1 MRTRLPRALGA
12 TLLLVALLAALPAAA
27 QEPEK
32 RRGFSVKVTEPVD
45 QDVVFGKTQ
54 LSYSDLDRRANQLA
68 HHLRSLGAGPESRVL
83 RGRRCGG
90 SPNPWNPP
98 PPGVNHGAP
107 TGGKLPRPDA
117 NRGESR
123 SS

>member
-68 HHLRSLGAGPESRVL
+68 HHLRSLGAGPESRVGIFIE
-83 RGRRCGG
+83 R
-90 SPNPWNPP
+90 SPEMD
-98 PPGVNHGAP
+98 GVS
-107 TGGKLPRPDA
+107 LFDA
-117 NRGESR
+117 AFSR
-123 SS
+123 TP